1 MFVLNILI
9 EERACDMLFFGDD
22 ILDEML
28 FLGEDIREEERFRA
42 NASAVFFVCDTAR
55 CGIIGASSPDALCLE
70 GAPK

>member
-1 MFVLNILI
+1 MLI

-42 NASAVFFVCDTAR
+42 NASAVFFVCDRAR
-55 CGIIGASSPDALCLE
+55 
-70 GAPK
+70 